1 VKQHKP
7 RTLPGSNLGG
17 AEVAV
22 AVVSASSPRRRV
34 AAPRPPRRRRGD
46 RGDEG
51 WEAHRANPKSARF
64 FAPSPIIHPSL
75 RADSPRPLFARARAP
90 NVVDPR
96 SFVCHSFVVSVHT
109 YSSNRRW

>member
-64 FAPSPIIHPSL
+64 FAPSPIVHLSESGL
-75 RADSPRPLFARARAP
+75 SAYAFRARE
-90 NVVDPR
+90 
-96 SFVCHSFVVSVHT
+96 ST
-109 YSSNRRW
+109 EERR

>member
-64 FAPSPIIHPSL
+64 FAPSPIVHPSL
-75 RADSPRPLFARARAP
+75 RADCFAYAFRARE
-90 NVVDPR
+90 
-96 SFVCHSFVVSVHT
+96 ST
-109 YSSNRRW
+109 ERR